1 MEWFEFESE
10 GSGLK
15 EERVGARGDPDGGE
29 AWGDEGGAMMLV
41 GEWETRTLLVRGR
54 MRVD

>member
-41 GEWETRTLLVRGR
+41 GEWETRILLVRGR

>member
-29 AWGDEGGAMMLV
+29 AWGDEGGAMMLL
-41 GEWETRTLLVRGR
+41 EESERRT
-54 MRVD
+54 